1 MMISVDAKRPPLKF
15 NTHLY
20 SYKNTLLYKIKHDE
34 CLLQIKIQLYI
45 LKGFPVAQL

>member
-20 SYKNTLLYKIKHDE
+20 SYKNTLLYKIK
-34 CLLQIKIQLYI
+34 INMVSVYSK
-45 LKGFPVAQL
+45 